1 MIIPFRHYY
10 RAPGT
15 FSQITFAGRL
25 DGGSGNQG
33 QPTFPGFFDI
43 YFDIYFG

>member
-1 MIIPFRHYY
+1 MIIPFRYYY

-25 DGGSGNQG
+25 DGSGNQG
-33 QPTFPGFFDI
+33 QPSFPGFFDQ
-43 YFDIYFG
+43 YFDVYFG